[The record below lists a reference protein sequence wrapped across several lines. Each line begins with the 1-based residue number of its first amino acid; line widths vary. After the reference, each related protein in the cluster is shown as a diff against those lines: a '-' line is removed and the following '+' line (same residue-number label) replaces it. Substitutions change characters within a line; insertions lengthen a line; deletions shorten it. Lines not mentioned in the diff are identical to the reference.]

1 MATGNTLTGRTTP
14 TLAPRLI
21 DYLRPGAPALML
33 TTDADGYAGSGYTWV
48 VAMDDN
54 RLRFGVDVGSSSLEN
69 LRRSGQASI
78 QIIGPGDVSF
88 LVKGKAHAIKERIDA
103 AAPASVMLW
112 EMDVVAAKDQSWPG
126 VATTALA
133 YEWPVAQRE
142 AMLKMEQAVYAE
154 MRGSAAPSP
163 IQTTRAAE

>member
-1 MATGNTLTGRTTP
+1 MATGSTLTGRTTP

-21 DYLRPGAPALML
+21 DYLSPGAPALML
-33 TTDADGYAGSGYTWV
+33 TTGADGYAGSAYTWV
-48 VAMDDN
+48 VAMDDR
-54 RLRFGVDVGSSSLEN
+54 RLRFGVDLGSSSLEN
-69 LRRSGQASI
+69 LRRSSLVSI

-88 LVKGKAHAIKERIDA
+88 LVKGEARPVKERIDA

-133 YEWPVAQRE
+133 YEWPAAQRE

-154 MRGSAAPSP
+154 MRDFAPPPP
-163 IQTTRAAE
+163 IQTTRAAG